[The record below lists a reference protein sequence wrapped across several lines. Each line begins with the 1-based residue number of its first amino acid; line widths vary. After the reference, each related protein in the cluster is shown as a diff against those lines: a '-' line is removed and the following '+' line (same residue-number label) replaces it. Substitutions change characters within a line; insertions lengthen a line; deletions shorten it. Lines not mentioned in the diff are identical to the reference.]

1 MSFTSLMS
9 FNSYT
14 KKKSNNETK
23 LLWKKLDSS
32 GSNDWTC
39 INISNDG
46 TKILAGGGNILRKSS
61 NSGLTWTNCS
71 PTSTGS
77 WRAVCQTSNG
87 QIMAAAIYNGL
98 LYKSTDG
105 GASWTSIVG
114 STQLWLSSYV
124 SSDENT
130 FIFACYGDG
139 LYMSTNINSTFT
151 FARVN
156 NTIGKRYVEVWIS
169 DTRDKIYAISEI
181 NGLDYTTNGGTS
193 WSNIN
198 IAGAQLYSLDASID
212 GSRVIFG
219 GDNGKMYMS
228 TNSLSSYSE
237 IIINTPKSSP
247 RWRSVSSSSN
257 GKILICSNYS
267 DGTVGNGSI
276 HMSIDS
282 GVTWTTES
290 IVSYPS
296 IKVKCSRDG
305 KYFVVCLIGEFI
317 YTLQIL

>member
-1 MSFTSLMS
+1 MS

-14 KKKSNNETK
+14 KKNSNKENKS
-23 LLWKKLDSS
+23 LWKKNNGS

-46 TKILAGGGNILRKSS
+46 TKILAGGGNRLYKSS
-61 NSGLTWTNCS
+61 DSELTWTQLAS
-71 PTSTGS
+71 TISTGS
-77 WRAVCQTSNG
+77 WRAVCQTSDG

-114 STQLWLSSYV
+114 STQSWLASYV

-139 LYMSTNINSTFT
+139 LYMSTNVKSTSTFT

-156 NTIGKRYVEVWIS
+156 NTVGKRYVEVWIS
-169 DTRDKIYAISEI
+169 NDRLKIYAIGEI
-181 NGLDYTTNGGTS
+181 SGLDYTTNGGNT

-198 IAGAQLYSLDASID
+198 ISGAQLYSLDASID

-219 GDNGKMYMS
+219 GDNGRMYMS
-228 TNSLSSYSE
+228 TNSLYSYSE
-237 IIINTPKSSP
+237 ITINTPKP
-247 RWRSVSSSSN
+247 NPKWRSVSSSSD
-257 GKILICSNYS
+257 GKILICSNFS
-267 DGTVGNGSI
+267 NGTVGDGSI
-276 HMSIDS
+276 HTSIDS

-290 IVSYPS
+290 ILSYPS

-305 KYFVVCLIGEFI
+305 KYLVVCFIGEFI
-317 YTLQIL
+317 YTRQIL